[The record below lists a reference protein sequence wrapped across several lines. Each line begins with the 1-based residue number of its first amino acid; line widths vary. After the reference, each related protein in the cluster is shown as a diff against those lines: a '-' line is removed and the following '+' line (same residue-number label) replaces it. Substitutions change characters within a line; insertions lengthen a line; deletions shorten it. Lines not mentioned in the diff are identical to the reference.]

1 MDIVI
6 RVLQL
11 LLSLSILVFIH
22 ELGHYSMARF
32 FGARVEKF
40 YLFFNPWFSIF
51 KWKSKRSGT
60 VYGLGWLPLGGYC
73 QIAGMIDE
81 SLDTEAMASEPKPDE
96 FRSKKPFARLMIMA
110 GGVIFNVILAFI
122 IYTGITL
129 TWGTKVLHS
138 DQVSAGMNFS
148 TPAEEVGFVDGDV
161 ILSVDGKQS
170 PNVLDSRFMS
180 SLINA
185 HEVVVRRGGAVETIR
200 LPEDMMQRLLRA
212 EEGFG
217 SLRMPFVVDA
227 VSEGSRAQG
236 HLASGDRVVAVDSV
250 TCTDVTEVITALDKK
265 KGKDVVLTVER
276 SGTPLQTT
284 LPVDTAGH
292 IGVVLKGIEELYPIE
307 HVQYNV
313 FTAIPAG
320 IDRAGQTIS
329 GYVRGLK
336 YMFTKEGAKQMG
348 GLGTMGKLFPTTFDW
363 QSFWSITAFLSIILA
378 VMNILPIPAL
388 DGGHILFI
396 IIEMIRRKP
405 LSDKAMTTIQTIG
418 LVLLV
423 LLMVY
428 ANGNDIYRAFFGK

>member
-1 MDIVI
+1 MDIAI

-250 TCTDVTEVITALDKK
+250 ICTDVTEVISALDKK

-276 SGTPLQTT
+276 SGTALQTT
-284 LPVDTAGH
+284 LLVDTAGH

>member
-1 MDIVI
+1 MDIAI

-129 TWGTKVLHS
+129 AWGTKVLHS

-236 HLASGDRVVAVDSV
+236 HLVSGDRVVAVDSV

-276 SGTPLQTT
+276 SGTALQTM